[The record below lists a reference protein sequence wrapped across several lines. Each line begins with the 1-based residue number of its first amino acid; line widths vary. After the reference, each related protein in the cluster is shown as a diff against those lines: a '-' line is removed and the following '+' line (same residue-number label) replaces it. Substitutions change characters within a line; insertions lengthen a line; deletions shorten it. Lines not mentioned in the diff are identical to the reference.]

1 MSFFK
6 KRQNRDSKR
15 TSRLPDQDNAV
26 YETYEEPASHGGWR
40 PISPTNLSSPTA
52 QSSVPGTGLSDY
64 HDGTSTSPSSPEP
77 RVEQEN
83 STSVRHSSTRHLIR
97 GFLSHSSHG
106 SRGEGRA
113 PSPSWMTSRTA
124 AVSIPFSHLAE
135 GVSETTTETSRATV
149 SPPPPKTPPAAVSV
163 DHMQN
168 RGPTSPTVP
177 ISGGGGG
184 NSNSNSNNNSNS
196 SHQPSRWKSQRLKR
210 LQSLTLKPRQKKDK
224 VEAPHVIVTPATVVS

>member
-6 KRQNRDSKR
+6 KRQTRDSKR

-26 YETYEEPASHGGWR
+26 YETYEQPPSHEGWR
-40 PISPTNLSSPTA
+40 PLSPTNLSSPTA
-52 QSSVPGTGLSDY
+52 EPSIPGVVLSDY

-83 STSVRHSSTRHLIR
+83 GTSVRHSSTRHLIR

-106 SRGEGRA
+106 SRSEGRA
-113 PSPSWMTSRTA
+113 PSPSWMTTRTA
-124 AVSIPFSHLAE
+124 AVTTPFSLLAE

-149 SPPPPKTPPAAVSV
+149 SPPPPPTPPAAVSV

-177 ISGGGGG
+177 TSGGGGGGG
-184 NSNSNSNNNSNS
+184 NSNSNSYSS